1 MDYEIACHRVCDEI
15 ADLLVEL
22 RPTTCAPVFAAAS
35 ATRNLAAA
43 MHHAAGTPRNV
54 RWRDAIDTLDR
65 FLEFCDGSARLTGSP
80 ALLDLHAFVAE
91 NADLLTPRLNERE
104 QVLAAA

>member
-1 MDYEIACHRVCDEI
+1 MEHETACHRVCDEI

-43 MHHAAGTPRNV
+43 MHHAAGTPKNG
-54 RWRDAIDTLDR
+54 RWRDAIETLAR
-65 FLEFCDGSARLTGSP
+65 FLDFCDSSARLTGSP
-80 ALLDLHAFVAE
+80 ALVDLHAFVAE
-91 NADLLTPRLNERE
+91 NADLLPSRLEERE
-104 QVLAAA
+104 PVLAAA

>member
-1 MDYEIACHRVCDEI
+1 MEHETACHRVCDEI

-43 MHHAAGTPRNV
+43 MHHASGSPANA
-54 RWRDAIDTLDR
+54 RWRDAIETLNR
-65 FLEFCDGSARLTGSP
+65 FLDFCDGSPRLTGSP

-91 NADLLTPRLNERE
+91 NADLLPSRLEQRE
-104 QVLAAA
+104 LVLAAA